1 MLKVIIADDEQ
12 KVNLLL
18 QKIVDWEK
26 LGYQIAGTAN
36 DGERALQLI
45 EEEKPDVLMTDIR
58 MPGVDGMELI
68 RRAKEIRPDLV
79 FIVVSGYRQFEYAQT
94 ALKYGVTDYLL
105 KPVNAEELTQLLIRI
120 REEEEKKRRLDNW
133 TASVDRQLRENE
145 WKKREQLVDNLK
157 EYAQENR
164 ELNDPERLNQEY
176 GCDFHEGTYQVI
188 VIKPDIPSAQE
199 HADAYRIMMKRSLSM
214 VQKALE
220 QFADESAAAVHAEG
234 IMVVIYK
241 KEYDPVQLRQF
252 LTRVRREIENQRD
265 LFWGIIVTMAMGGE
279 KHRMQE
285 LPQSMKEAVQLC
297 KNRIT
302 GGKGGWLSWD
312 DGDNE
317 TREDYEMLPEE
328 RKYFQEIGEYLDSKK
343 NLHGGCQNRR
353 NHDSSQGIRKSDL

>member
-1 MLKVIIADDEQ
+1 MLKVIIADDEP

-68 RRAKEIRPDLV
+68 RRAKELRPDLV

-145 WKKREQLVDNLK
+145 WKKREQLVDNLR

-164 ELNDPERLNQEY
+164 ELN
-176 GCDFHEGTYQVI
+176 
-188 VIKPDIPSAQE
+188 
-199 HADAYRIMMKRSLSM
+199 
-214 VQKALE
+214 
-220 QFADESAAAVHAEG
+220 
-234 IMVVIYK
+234 
-241 KEYDPVQLRQF
+241 DPVQLRQF

-353 NHDSSQGIRKSDL
+353 NHDSPQGIRQSDLRLLYGNFRCGPHRDPSE